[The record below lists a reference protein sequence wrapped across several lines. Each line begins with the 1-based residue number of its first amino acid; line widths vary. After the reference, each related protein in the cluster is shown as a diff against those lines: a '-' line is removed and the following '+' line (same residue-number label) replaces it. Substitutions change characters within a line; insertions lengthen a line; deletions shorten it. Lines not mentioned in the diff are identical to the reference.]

1 MATAYRAVEASAPG
15 QLTLVERPLV
25 EPGPG
30 QVRIRVEAAGVCHT
44 DSVTVEGIW
53 PGITFP
59 RVPGHEIAGRID
71 AIVKGIEGWKVGQ
84 RAALGCLVASA
95 VNARLVGVGTSSI
108 VQIRPLQGLP
118 RTEVMRRSLLP
129 KLAPLPPCRMI

>member
-44 DSVTVEGIW
+44 DSVTVEGTW
-53 PGITFP
+53 PGIRFP

-71 AIVKGIEGWKVGQ
+71 AIGKGVEGWKVGQ
-84 RAALGCLVASA
+84 RAALG
-95 VNARLVGVGTSSI
+95 
-108 VQIRPLQGLP
+108 
-118 RTEVMRRSLLP
+118 
-129 KLAPLPPCRMI
+129 

>member
-1 MATAYRAVEASAPG
+1 MATAYRAVEVSAPG

-44 DSVTVEGIW
+44 DSVTVEGTW

-71 AIVKGIEGWKVGQ
+71 AIGKGVEGWKVGQ
-84 RAALGCLVASA
+84 RAALGWFGGEC
-95 VNARLVGVGTSSI
+95 
-108 VQIRPLQGLP
+108 
-118 RTEVMRRSLLP
+118 
-129 KLAPLPPCRMI
+129 CR

>member
-1 MATAYRAVEASAPG
+1 MATAYRVVEASAPG

-44 DSVTVEGIW
+44 DSVTVEGTW

-71 AIVKGIEGWKVGQ
+71 AIGKGVEGWKVGQ
-84 RAALGCLVASA
+84 RAALGWFGGEC
-95 VNARLVGVGTSSI
+95 
-108 VQIRPLQGLP
+108 
-118 RTEVMRRSLLP
+118 
-129 KLAPLPPCRMI
+129 CR

>member
-44 DSVTVEGIW
+44 DSVTVEGTW

-71 AIVKGIEGWKVGQ
+71 AIGKGVEGWKVGQ
-84 RAALGCLVASA
+84 RAALGWFGGEC
-95 VNARLVGVGTSSI
+95 
-108 VQIRPLQGLP
+108 
-118 RTEVMRRSLLP
+118 
-129 KLAPLPPCRMI
+129 CR

>member
-1 MATAYRAVEASAPG
+1 MATAYRVVEASAPG

-30 QVRIRVEAAGVCHT
+30 QVCIRVEAAGVCHT

-59 RVPGHEIAGRID
+59 RVPGHEIAR
-71 AIVKGIEGWKVGQ
+71 
-84 RAALGCLVASA
+84 RAY
-95 VNARLVGVGTSSI
+95 
-108 VQIRPLQGLP
+108 
-118 RTEVMRRSLLP
+118 
-129 KLAPLPPCRMI
+129 